1 MKPPKKLYKYVEA
14 DRVDILVNKSIRF
27 TQPSA
32 LNDPFELQ
40 PLFEELF
47 TEDDLKSLTNPSF
60 EVIEQGLRKEYSK
73 LPAEQRSQ
81 MSVKQ
86 LIEAVRANPKLL
98 EMQLKKIEPEIR
110 KAMVKLTPGVQKMLS
125 DALQTRVGLLSLSES
140 IEQPLLWAHYS
151 AAHKGFAIEF
161 DAAHSF
167 FDRRRSENDEL
178 FHLRKVKYANRSSH
192 DRTLSDLDGEDVLV
206 TKESSWSYEKEW
218 RVLLP
223 LDSADTVMDHEG
235 DKVYLYSIPAS
246 AISGVVLGARAS
258 DHLQQE
264 ISNLLQRDEF
274 NHVKLV
280 RATLDSSNQKIL
292 VNDHW

>member
-60 EVIEQGLRKEYSK
+60 EVIEQGLRNEYSK

-81 MSVKQ
+81 MSVEQ
-86 LIEAVRANPKLL
+86 LIEAVRANPNLV

-110 KAMVKLTPGVQKMLS
+110 TAMVKLTPGVQKMLS

-140 IEQPLLWAHYS
+140 LEQP
-151 AAHKGFAIEF
+151 
-161 DAAHSF
+161 
-167 FDRRRSENDEL
+167 
-178 FHLRKVKYANRSSH
+178 SS
-192 DRTLSDLDGEDVLV
+192 
-206 TKESSWSYEKEW
+206 
-218 RVLLP
+218 
-223 LDSADTVMDHEG
+223 
-235 DKVYLYSIPAS
+235 
-246 AISGVVLGARAS
+246 
-258 DHLQQE
+258 
-264 ISNLLQRDEF
+264 
-274 NHVKLV
+274 
-280 RATLDSSNQKIL
+280 
-292 VNDHW
+292 